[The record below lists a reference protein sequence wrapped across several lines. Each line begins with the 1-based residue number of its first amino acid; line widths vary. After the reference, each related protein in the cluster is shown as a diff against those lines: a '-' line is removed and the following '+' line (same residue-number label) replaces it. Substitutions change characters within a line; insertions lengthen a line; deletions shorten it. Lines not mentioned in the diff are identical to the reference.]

1 MESIFHEKQ
10 EGALCAQHCLNSL
23 LQGPYFTAVDLASF
37 ARNLDETERQQLAEG
52 STDSQEYI
60 EFMKQPSNNMDD
72 SGYFSIQVLCKALE
86 VWNLEL
92 VPYNSAVAAAIR
104 DDPVSQT
111 AFICNLQNHWFT
123 IRKLGAQWFNLNSLK
138 EDPELISDTYLRL
151 YLAQLQAEGYS
162 IFIVNGSLP
171 ECEANQL
178 LLLCPVNIQEANDFL
193 QFKKAARRAAKG
205 PARPTETAPSVSSSP
220 PKIADASAVR
230 DKRMKY
236 FDKLNTNVSQLKDI
250 AQPNEVQSNEDLQIK
265 GAEEMS
271 DEEMMQMAIAMSME
285 GVT

>member
-92 VPYNSAVAAAIR
+92 VPYNSSVAAAIR

-178 LLLCPVNIQEANDFL
+178 LLLCPMNIQEANDFL

-236 FDKLNTNVSQLKDI
+236 FDKLNTNVSQPKDI
-250 AQPNEVQSNEDLQIK
+250 AQPNEIQSNEDLHIK

>member
-92 VPYNSAVAAAIR
+92 VPYNSSVAAAIR

-178 LLLCPVNIQEANDFL
+178 LLLCPMNIQEANDFL

-205 PARPTETAPSVSSSP
+205 SARPTETTPSVSSSP

-236 FDKLNTNVSQLKDI
+236 FDKLNTNVSQPKDI
-250 AQPNEVQSNEDLQIK
+250 AQPNEIQSNEDLQIK